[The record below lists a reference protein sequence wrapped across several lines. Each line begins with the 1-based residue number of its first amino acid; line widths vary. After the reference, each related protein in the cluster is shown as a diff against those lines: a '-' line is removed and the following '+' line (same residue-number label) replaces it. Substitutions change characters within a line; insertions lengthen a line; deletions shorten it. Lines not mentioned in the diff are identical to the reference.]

1 MSKALGKLLL
11 FNIPFFL
18 VSGFMFYSA
27 LTADDKALTDD
38 GYNLKWFF
46 FLMGT
51 GFLVIPL
58 AISFG
63 ILIWIM
69 TKRKRMEELIATGKQ
84 GTAIV
89 LKLSDTGVSV
99 NDNPR
104 VKLQLEI
111 HIPNYQ
117 PYRAQKTV
125 TLPLIYLSQ
134 VQTGSTINILADPE
148 QPDNEKRIAL
158 LLKWIHMEVPFR

>member
-1 MSKALGKLLL
+1 MSKAIRKLLL

-18 VSGFMFYSA
+18 VSGFMFYSGF
-27 LTADDKALTDD
+27 TADEKALTDD

-51 GFLVIPL
+51 AFLVIPL

-63 ILIWIM
+63 IAIWM
-69 TKRKRMEELIATGKQ
+69 VAKRKRMEELIATGKQ
-84 GTAIV
+84 GTAVV
-89 LKLSDTGVSV
+89 LELSDTGTRI

-104 VKLQLEI
+104 VRLLLEI

-117 PYRAQKTV
+117 PYQAQKTV
-125 TLPLIYLSQ
+125 TLPLIYLPQ
-134 VQTGSTINILADPE
+134 VQTGSTINILADPA
-148 QPDNEKRIAL
+148 QPNNEKRIAL
-158 LLKWIHMEVPFR
+158 LLK

>member
-1 MSKALGKLLL
+1 MTKTIGKILL

-18 VSGFMFYSA
+18 ISGFMFYSGI
-27 LTADDKALTDD
+27 TSDEKALTDD

-51 GFLVIPL
+51 GFLLIPL
-58 AISFG
+58 ATSLG

-69 TKRKRMEELIATGKQ
+69 VKRKRIEELVATGKQ
-84 GTAIV
+84 GTAVV
-89 LKLSDTGVSV
+89 LKLSDTGVTV

-104 VKLQLEI
+104 VTLHLEI
-111 HIPNYQ
+111 TIPNYQ
-117 PYRAQKTV
+117 PYRTQKTV
-125 TLPLIYLSQ
+125 TLPIIYLPQ

-148 QPDNEKRIAL
+148 RPDDQKKIGL
-158 LLKWIHMEVPFR
+158 LLK

>member
-1 MSKALGKLLL
+1 MGKAIGKLLL

-18 VSGFMFYSA
+18 VSGFMFYSGF
-27 LTADDKALTDD
+27 TADEKALTDD

-46 FLMGT
+46 FLMGA
-51 GFLVIPL
+51 GFLLLPL

-63 ILIWIM
+63 ILISM
-69 TKRKRMEELIATGKQ
+69 MVKQKRMNELVATGTQ
-84 GTAIV
+84 GTAVV
-89 LKLSDTGVSV
+89 LELSDTGVRV

-104 VKLQLEI
+104 VKLLLEI

-117 PYRAQKTV
+117 PYKAQKTV
-125 TLPLIYLSQ
+125 TLPIIYLPQ

-148 QPDNEKRIAL
+148 QPNNEKRIAL
-158 LLKWIHMEVPFR
+158 LLK